1 MSGTVAGRTV
11 QSAFVL
17 RAGMVVPGAVDELV
31 LRVAVQS
38 LRETVFGTD
47 LVMLLRVGDAK
58 AERASVP
65 AGGTTGCQVLRV
77 LSAYA
82 YPAIVRTMLHTRLRV
97 S

>member
-38 LRETVFGTD
+38 LREV
-47 LVMLLRVGDAK
+47 LLR
-58 AERASVP
+58 P
-65 AGGTTGCQVLRV
+65 ALLTVW
-77 LSAYA
+77 AYA
-82 YPAIVRTMLHTRLRV
+82 DGVWY
-97 S
+97 